1 MTTQFESARAV
12 RVAEEGFSLLET
24 VFALG
29 ILAIVAMGI
38 LPLGLLAVT
47 TTENQGHLMA
57 RTTEYA
63 QDKLEQLMALSFGD
77 TTSDTRVFPATP
89 AGGTGLAVGGSSD
102 TTAPVASYVDYLDIN
117 GNVLAAGGGGAA
129 PANWYYT
136 RVWRVEEVD
145 PGNTSCP
152 LVAPAKCLK
161 RITVSSTVRAAA
173 NGIVGLVP
181 RSTVSALKTYPF

>member
-1 MTTQFESARAV
+1 MGEAMTQRTTARTEQRAD
-12 RVAEEGFSLLET
+12 AGFSLLET

-77 TTSDTRVFPATP
+77 TTSDTRVFPATS
-89 AGGTGLAVGGSSD
+89 AGGTGLTPGGSFD
-102 TTAPVASYVDYLDIN
+102 TAAPSANYVDYLDIN
-117 GNVLAAGGGGAA
+117 GNVLGAGGGP
-129 PANWYYT
+129 PANWFYM
-136 RVWRVEEVD
+136 RAWRVEEVNA
-145 PGNTSCP
+145 GNVTCP
-152 LVAPAKCLK
+152 LAGASCLK
-161 RITVSSTVRAAA
+161 RVTVSSTVRATA
-173 NGIVGLVP
+173 NGVVGLVP
-181 RSTVSALKTYPF
+181 RSTVTALKTYPF

>member
-1 MTTQFESARAV
+1 MTTEFGSADTARTG
-12 RVAEEGFSLLET
+12 EDGFSLLET

-77 TTSDTRVFPATP
+77 STSDTRVFPATS

-102 TTAPVASYVDYLDIN
+102 TTAPVNSYVDYLDIN
-117 GNVLAAGGGGAA
+117 GNVLAAGGGGGA
-129 PANWYYT
+129 PANWYYM

-152 LVAPAKCLK
+152 LTAPAKCLK
-161 RITVSSTVRAAA
+161 RITVSSTVRATA

-181 RSTVSALKTYPF
+181 RSTVAALKTYPF